1 MINKNFFKFF
11 FKDKIIFANLIISII
26 INSIIWI
33 NLLRI
38 KKVGEMIPL
47 HYNVY
52 FGIDYIGDWHKI
64 FIVPLIGIIILIINF
79 LLALLIYYKDK
90 FISYILVFT
99 VLFVQI
105 ILFLASLSIVWINI

>member
-1 MINKNFFKFF
+1 MISKNFFKFF
-11 FKDKIIFANLIISII
+11 LKNKIIAANLIISII
-26 INSIIWI
+26 INISIWI

-38 KKVGEMIPL
+38 KKVDEMIPL

-64 FIVPLIGIIILIINF
+64 FIIPLIGIIILFVNF

-90 FISYILVFT
+90 FISYILVF
-99 VLFVQI
+99 VALFIQI

>member
-1 MINKNFFKFF
+1 MISRNFFKFF
-11 FKDKIIFANLIISII
+11 LKDRIIIANLIGSLI
-26 INSIIWI
+26 INASIWI

-38 KKVGEMIPL
+38 KKVDEMIPL

-64 FIVPLIGIIILIINF
+64 FIIPIMGIIVLIVNF

-90 FISYILVFT
+90 FISYIL
-99 VLFVQI
+99 LFVVSFIQV
-105 ILFLASLSIVWINI
+105 ILFLASLSVVWINI